1 MSFLIS
7 SSSSSY
13 GVVSIYLHTQQLY
26 PPKLQSSEDLLIA
39 QPIIYS
45 MITAETDVD

>member
-7 SSSSSY
+7 SSSSSC

-26 PPKLQSSEDLLIA
+26 PPKLQSSEDLIA

-45 MITAETDVD
+45 MITAETDAD